1 MPQRLA
7 DPGETGGE
15 RREFG
20 LIWAGRSKACQLA
33 RDLLSCL
40 SMTIFPIDHPQPPRA
55 APAWLQTA
63 GGRNVALLAGLV
75 LANALAWAWAFAL
88 YADRPAI
95 VGTAMLAWLLGL
107 RHAVDADHIAAIDN
121 VVRKLV
127 QEGDTPRAAG
137 LYFALGHSSVVV
149 IATIIVS
156 LVAGADLLSGD
167 SAIRAIGGAIGTS
180 VSAGFLLL
188 IAFANLVLFVN
199 LWRRPAVS
207 QQSEMADTANAGRGV
222 LIRLLRPVLRLVDR
236 AWHMYPLGFLFGLG
250 FDTASEIGLLSLSAT
265 EAARGASLAHV
276 LVFPALFAAAMAT
289 VDTADSMLMVGAYRW
304 ALTDPARKRR
314 YNLVITGT
322 SVAIALVIGGVEAVT
337 LLAPRLGAQGGWT
350 DVAVALGDDIGNLGI
365 VAVGLF
371 GLIWAGAVLLG
382 RRRGSE
388 RRPCDALASTHAAA
402 LNPRAPPG
410 GMPGAK

>member
-1 MPQRLA
+1 
-7 DPGETGGE
+7 
-15 RREFG
+15 
-20 LIWAGRSKACQLA
+20 
-33 RDLLSCL
+33 
-40 SMTIFPIDHPQPPRA
+40 MTIVPIDHPQAPR
-55 APAWLQTA
+55 PSLLWWRSQP
-63 GGRNVALLAGLV
+63 GRNVALVAGLV
-75 LANALAWAWAFAL
+75 AANALAWAWAFAL

-127 QEGDTPRAAG
+127 QEGDAPRAAG

-149 IATIIVS
+149 IATIVVS
-156 LVAGADLLSGD
+156 LIAGADLLNEE

-188 IAFANLVLFVN
+188 IAFANLILFVN
-199 LWRRPAVS
+199 LWRRSAQP
-207 QQSEMADTANAGRGV
+207 QSATEGARSASGGI
-222 LIRLLRPVLRLVDR
+222 LIRLLRPVLRLVGR

-304 ALTDPARKRR
+304 ALTDPARKLR
-314 YNLVITGT
+314 YNLMITGL
-322 SVAIALVIGGVEAVT
+322 SVAIALVIGGVEAFT
-337 LLAPRLGAQGGWT
+337 LLAPRLGLTGGWA
-350 DVAVALGDDIGNLGI
+350 DIAAALSDDIANLGI
-365 VAVGLF
+365 VAIGLF
-371 GLIWAGAVLLG
+371 GLIWVGAMLLS
-382 RRRGSE
+382 RCQPQRGAE
-388 RRPCDALASTHAAA
+388 ATPGEALASVRAEA
-402 LNPRAPPG
+402 LNPPVIRSETHRTG
-410 GMPGAK
+410 

>member
-1 MPQRLA
+1 
-7 DPGETGGE
+7 
-15 RREFG
+15 
-20 LIWAGRSKACQLA
+20 
-33 RDLLSCL
+33 
-40 SMTIFPIDHPQPPRA
+40 MTIFPIDHPRPSRSV
-55 APAWLQTA
+55 PAWLTAA
-63 GGRNVALLAGLV
+63 GGRTTALLAGLV

-127 QEGDTPRAAG
+127 QDGDAPRAAG

-149 IATIIVS
+149 IATILVS
-156 LVAGADLLSGD
+156 LVAGADLLSED

-188 IAFANLVLFVN
+188 IALANLILFVN
-199 LWRRPAVS
+199 LWRRPADS
-207 QQSEMADTANAGRGV
+207 QIDKEGAGNAGRGI
-222 LIRLLRPVLRLVDR
+222 LIRLLRPVLRIVSR

-314 YNLVITGT
+314 YNLVITGA
-322 SVAIALVIGGVEAVT
+322 SVAIAVVIGGIEAVS
-337 LLAPRLGAQGGWT
+337 LLAPRLGFGSIG
-350 DVAVALGDDIGNLGI
+350 LGDEVGNLGI
-365 VAVGLF
+365 VVVGLF
-371 GLIWAGAVLLG
+371 GLIWAGAMLIG
-382 RRRGSE
+382 RRRRGAE
-388 RRPCDALASTHAAA
+388 DAPGEALASIRAGA
-402 LNPRAPPG
+402 LNPVAQRGPAH
-410 GMPGAK
+410 GAG

>member
-1 MPQRLA
+1 M
-7 DPGETGGE
+7 
-15 RREFG
+15 
-20 LIWAGRSKACQLA
+20 
-33 RDLLSCL
+33 
-40 SMTIFPIDHPQPPRA
+40 
-55 APAWLQTA
+55 
-63 GGRNVALLAGLV
+63 ALLASLV

-95 VGTAMLAWLLGL
+95 VGTALLAWLLGL

-127 QEGDTPRAAG
+127 QDGDKPRAAG

-149 IATIIVS
+149 IATIVVS
-156 LVAGADLLSGD
+156 LVAGADLLRED

-188 IAFANLVLFVN
+188 IALANLVLFVN
-199 LWRRPAVS
+199 LWRRSPRPDPEA
-207 QQSEMADTANAGRGV
+207 APGNGL
-222 LIRLLRPVLRLVDR
+222 LIRLLRPVLRVVSR

-289 VDTADSMLMVGAYRW
+289 VDTADGMLMVGAYRW

-314 YNLVITGT
+314 YNLVITGL
-322 SVAIALVIGGVEAVT
+322 SVAIALVIGGVEAAT
-337 LLAPRLGAQGGWT
+337 LLAPLFGLTGTWAEF
-350 DVAVALGDDIGNLGI
+350 AAALGDGIADLGI

-371 GLIWAGAVLLG
+371 GLIWAGAVFFN
-382 RRRGSE
+382 RRPRGSQT
-388 RRPCDALASTHAAA
+388 DAALATLRAGT
-402 LNPRAPPG
+402 LNPAEIPNTT
-410 GMPGAK
+410 A

>member
-1 MPQRLA
+1 
-7 DPGETGGE
+7 
-15 RREFG
+15 
-20 LIWAGRSKACQLA
+20 
-33 RDLLSCL
+33 
-40 SMTIFPIDHPQPPRA
+40 MTIVPIDHPRA
-55 APAWLQTA
+55 ARLLRWRSQS
-63 GGRNVALLAGLV
+63 GRTVALVAGLV
-75 LANALAWAWAFAL
+75 AANALAWAWAFAL

-127 QEGDTPRAAG
+127 QDGSAPRAAG

-149 IATIIVS
+149 IATVVVS
-156 LVAGADLLSGD
+156 LVAGADLLSED
-167 SAIRAIGGAIGTS
+167 SAIRAIGGTIGTS
-180 VSAGFLLL
+180 VSASFLLL
-188 IAFANLVLFVN
+188 IAFANLLLFVN
-199 LWRRPAVS
+199 LWRRPFHPHSDMDVAGS
-207 QQSEMADTANAGRGV
+207 AGRGL
-222 LIRLLRPVLRLVDR
+222 LIRLLRPVLRVVSR

-314 YNLVITGT
+314 YNLVITGA
-322 SVAIALVIGGVEAVT
+322 SVAIALVIGGVEAVA
-337 LLAPRLGAQGGWT
+337 LLMPRLGFTGGWAEIVT
-350 DVAVALGDDIGNLGI
+350 ALGDDLANLGI
-365 VAVGLF
+365 VAIGLF

-382 RRRGSE
+382 RRPGGSQ
-388 RRPCDALASTHAAA
+388 DAPGVELASVRARA
-402 LNPRAPPG
+402 LNPT
-410 GMPGAK
+410 AK

>member
-1 MPQRLA
+1 
-7 DPGETGGE
+7 
-15 RREFG
+15 
-20 LIWAGRSKACQLA
+20 
-33 RDLLSCL
+33 
-40 SMTIFPIDHPQPPRA
+40 MTIFPIDHPQPPRA

-322 SVAIALVIGGVEAVT
+322 SVAIALVIGGV
-337 LLAPRLGAQGGWT
+337 
-350 DVAVALGDDIGNLGI
+350 I
-365 VAVGLF
+365 VASRSPLRPAR
-371 GLIWAGAVLLG
+371 AGDQ
-382 RRRGSE
+382 RKDGSL
-388 RRPCDALASTHAAA
+388 RQDAS
-402 LNPRAPPG
+402 
-410 GMPGAK
+410 

>member
-1 MPQRLA
+1 
-7 DPGETGGE
+7 
-15 RREFG
+15 
-20 LIWAGRSKACQLA
+20 
-33 RDLLSCL
+33 
-40 SMTIFPIDHPQPPRA
+40 MTILPIDHPRSSILA
-55 APAWLQTA
+55 RFRTE
-63 GGRNVALLAGLV
+63 GGRNAALLAGLV

-127 QEGDTPRAAG
+127 QDGDAPRAAG

-149 IATIIVS
+149 IATIVVS
-156 LVAGADLLSGD
+156 LIAGADLLSED
-167 SAIRAIGGAIGTS
+167 SAIRAIGGTIGTA

-188 IAFANLVLFVN
+188 IAVSNLILFVN
-199 LWRRPAVS
+199 LWRRKARPQPDIEAVGS
-207 QQSEMADTANAGRGV
+207 AERGL
-222 LIRLLRPVLRLVDR
+222 LIRLLRPLLRIISR

-314 YNLVITGT
+314 YNLVITGA
-322 SVAIALVIGGVEAVT
+322 SVAIALVIGSVEAAT
-337 LLAPRLGAQGGWT
+337 LLAPRLGLPSIG
-350 DVAVALGDDIGNLGI
+350 LGDEIANLGI
-365 VAVGLF
+365 VAIGAF
-371 GLIWAGAVLLG
+371 GLIWAVAMLAG
-382 RRRGSE
+382 RRRGSAPGE
-388 RRPCDALASTHAAA
+388 PLASIRAGG
-402 LNPRAPPG
+402 LNPNPVGRTLG
-410 GMPGAK
+410 TG

>member
-1 MPQRLA
+1 
-7 DPGETGGE
+7 
-15 RREFG
+15 
-20 LIWAGRSKACQLA
+20 
-33 RDLLSCL
+33 
-40 SMTIFPIDHPQPPRA
+40 MTIVPIDHPRAPRLLWWRSQP
-55 APAWLQTA
+55 
-63 GGRNVALLAGLV
+63 GRTVALVAGLV
-75 LANALAWAWAFAL
+75 AANAVAWAWAFAL

-127 QEGDTPRAAG
+127 QDGRAPRAAG

-149 IATIIVS
+149 IATIVVS
-156 LVAGADLLSGD
+156 LVAGADLLSED
-167 SAIRAIGGAIGTS
+167 SAIRAIGGTIGTS

-199 LWRRPAVS
+199 LWRRPSHPHSDMDAAGS
-207 QQSEMADTANAGRGV
+207 AGRGL
-222 LIRLLRPVLRLVDR
+222 LIRLLRPVLRVVSR

-289 VDTADSMLMVGAYRW
+289 VDTADSVLMAGAYRW

-314 YNLVITGT
+314 YNLVITGA
-322 SVAIALVIGGVEAVT
+322 SVAIALVIGGVEAVA
-337 LLAPRLGAQGGWT
+337 LLTPRLGFTGGWAEVVT
-350 DVAVALGDDIGNLGI
+350 ALGDDLANLGI
-365 VAVGLF
+365 VAIGLF

-382 RRRGSE
+382 RRPGGSE
-388 RRPCDALASTHAAA
+388 DAPGEELASVRAGA
-402 LNPRAPPG
+402 LNPRT
-410 GMPGAK
+410 K

>member
-1 MPQRLA
+1 
-7 DPGETGGE
+7 
-15 RREFG
+15 
-20 LIWAGRSKACQLA
+20 
-33 RDLLSCL
+33 
-40 SMTIFPIDHPQPPRA
+40 MTILPIDHPRPAAALAARLRTDRA
-55 APAWLQTA
+55 
-63 GGRNVALLAGLV
+63 RSVALVAGLV

-95 VGTAMLAWLLGL
+95 VGTALLAWLLGL

-127 QEGDTPRAAG
+127 QDGDRPRAAG

-149 IATIIVS
+149 IATIVVS
-156 LVAGADLLSGD
+156 LVAGADLLSED
-167 SAIRAIGGAIGTS
+167 STIRAIGGTIGTS

-188 IAFANLVLFVN
+188 IAVANLILFVS
-199 LWRRPAVS
+199 LWRSPS
-207 QQSEMADTANAGRGV
+207 HPHADHEAASNVGRGL
-222 LIRLLRPVLRLVDR
+222 LIRLLRPVLRVVSR

-314 YNLVITGT
+314 YNLVITGV
-322 SVAIALVIGGVEAVT
+322 SVAIAVVIGGVEAVT
-337 LLAPRLGAQGGWT
+337 LLAPQLGFTGAWA
-350 DVAVALGDDIGNLGI
+350 DLGDEIGNLGI
-365 VAVGLF
+365 VAIGLF
-371 GLIWAGAVLLG
+371 GVIWFGAMLFN
-382 RRRGSE
+382 RRQRGSE
-388 RRPCDALASTHAAA
+388 PAGGAALATVGTGA
-402 LNPRAPPG
+402 LNPPETQ
-410 GMPGAK
+410 GATHQLG

>member
-1 MPQRLA
+1 MRLTPTTSPRSTTWFA
-7 DPGETGGE
+7 SWCRTGT
-15 RREFG
+15 RR
-20 LIWAGRSKACQLA
+20 A
-33 RDLLSCL
+33 
-40 SMTIFPIDHPQPPRA
+40 PPR
-55 APAWLQTA
+55 
-63 GGRNVALLAGLV
+63 
-75 LANALAWAWAFAL
+75 
-88 YADRPAI
+88 
-95 VGTAMLAWLLGL
+95 
-107 RHAVDADHIAAIDN
+107 
-121 VVRKLV
+121 
-127 QEGDTPRAAG
+127 

-156 LVAGADLLSGD
+156 LVAGADLLRED

-199 LWRRPAVS
+199 LWRRPAAP
-207 QQSEMADTANAGRGV
+207 QQSEMADTASAGRGI

-314 YNLVITGT
+314 YNLLITGT

-350 DVAVALGDDIGNLGI
+350 DVAVALGDDIANLGI

-388 RRPCDALASTHAAA
+388 RTPCEALASTHAAA
-402 LNPRAPPG
+402 LNPRASPS
-410 GMPGAK
+410 GMPGAE